1 MPDAT
6 ELVVIDATRPEMS
19 LSYVTLVIVPPD
31 SCGQYS
37 YLVSPL
43 NARVGNQAFDAAT
56 SLTPGGVLPVTATVP
71 EMAVESFSS
80 DTFLGARNRRL
91 ARRRGKPKAIVAT
104 STRWARAIYPTE
116 GPG

>member
-1 MPDAT
+1 M
-6 ELVVIDATRPEMS
+6 
-19 LSYVTLVIVPPD
+19 
-31 SCGQYS
+31 
-37 YLVSPL
+37 
-43 NARVGNQAFDAAT
+43 RVGNKAFDAAT